1 MPPSPGQPYL
11 ASPGLRFSIGDPD
24 ATAGTD
30 AFNGVIFLEA
40 GVPISAVVDPADP
53 FDIKV
58 YYKTALGGADY
69 ILPAT
74 FSTDFHIHEVD
85 SGAPVAGSP
94 FAGDPLDTSPAA
106 VPAGASPA
114 AGIDEVN
121 WASSTVTIPAGT
133 LAPDTAYR
141 VTIEGD
147 DAATLVFVIHD
158 FTSLRTT

>member
-40 GVPISAVVDPADP
+40 GVPVSSIVDAAVD

-58 YYKTALGGADY
+58 FYKTALGGADY
-69 ILPAT
+69 ILPAA

-85 SGAPVAGSP
+85 SGATVAGSP
-94 FAGDPLDTSPAA
+94 FAGGPLVLGDI
-106 VPAGASPA
+106 PAGAALA

-121 WASSTVTIPAGT
+121 WASSTVTIPALT

-147 DAATLVFVIHD
+147 DLATLVFVVHD